1 MTRPVA
7 IRNMI
12 HNNSDT
18 APPQTMPAESE
29 TGLDIEALSP
39 RQLRTV
45 LVCDV
50 VESVR
55 WMEHDEDNAITRWS
69 QFAAA
74 VRCRIAPE
82 HAGSVVKSTGDGLML
97 EFENAPQAVAAA
109 NAMQK
114 LSAEG
119 NVGFEPERQMHLR
132 VGIHQAQVRRDAHD
146 LYGHGVNLAARISTL
161 AGPGEIIVSP
171 EVRDHLTDSLDGDI
185 EDMGECYLKH
195 LSEPQRVYRVV
206 LVQRFSASIP
216 ALEKL
221 NGSLKLAVIP
231 FAPLMIAAGEQAVG
245 DLMADTLIAHLGQ
258 SKQIKVISRLS
269 TQRFRDQQRSPNE
282 IAQILGVSHVLSG
295 SVAHSQGKYV
305 VLMQLSDALH
315 NEVIWSHR
323 ATIKL
328 SDWFA
333 EHSIVSEEM
342 AASIHDCLTH
352 SLIGPALTKP
362 LPSIQS
368 YGLLLA
374 GLHMMH
380 RPSFSEFEKS
390 LVYFDN
396 LVDRH
401 GRHAS
406 ARAWRARWRL
416 MSVINGLSADPKR
429 DSQMALQDAR
439 EALQLD
445 ATHPLSL
452 AVYGQINNQLMADS
466 IEAVAAFE
474 NALQRDASQSL
485 AWLFKSI
492 HSSMWGDTSQ
502 AIIEAEQ
509 AHALSKLDPHQY
521 HYQMALANAYLADGQ
536 HVHAIE
542 HAHKSLKLNAS
553 HAATLRIL
561 ITALHE
567 QGKDSEARLVLQR
580 LLKLRPQLTLKS
592 HAGMGSQESRTRMRS
607 AAALSALGIPDH

>member
-1 MTRPVA
+1 MAP
-7 IRNMI
+7 
-12 HNNSDT
+12 NNNPDT
-18 APPQTMPAESE
+18 LPPAADLPPPSGQSRQSH
-29 TGLDIEALSP
+29 DIELDALSA
-39 RQLRTV
+39 REQRVV

-55 WMEHDEDNAITRWS
+55 WMEHDEDNAIARWS
-69 QFAAA
+69 QFAAK
-74 VRCRIAPE
+74 VRASIAPE
-82 HAGSVVKSTGDGLML
+82 HQGRVVKSTGDGLML
-97 EFENAPQAVAAA
+97 EFESAPQAVAAA

-114 LSAEG
+114 LSTEG
-119 NVGFEPERQMHLR
+119 NSGFEPERQMHLR
-132 VGIHQAQVRRDAHD
+132 IGIHQAQVRRDAHD

-161 AGPGEIIVSP
+161 AGPGEIIVTP

-195 LSEPQRVYRVV
+195 LSEPQRVYRVGD
-206 LVQRFSASIP
+206 VQRLSTFIP
-216 ALEKL
+216 VMETL

-231 FAPLMIAAGEQAVG
+231 FAPLMMAVSEQAVG

-269 TQRFRDQQRSPNE
+269 TQRFRDQQRSPSD
-282 IAQILGVSHVLSG
+282 IAQVLAVSHVLSG
-295 SVAHSQGKYV
+295 SIAPSQDKYV
-305 VLMQLSDALH
+305 VLMQLSDAT
-315 NEVIWSHR
+315 NDEVIWSHR

-328 SDWFA
+328 SDWLA
-333 EHSIVSEEM
+333 EHSMVSEEI
-342 AASIHDCLTH
+342 AASVHDCLTH
-352 SLIGPALTKP
+352 SLIGPALTQP

-390 LVYFDN
+390 LVYFDS

-439 EALQLD
+439 EALELD

-466 IEAVAAFE
+466 TEAVTSFE
-474 NALQRDASQSL
+474 NALQRDASQSI

-492 HSSMWGDTSQ
+492 HSSMWGDTAQ
-502 AIIEAEQ
+502 AIVEAEQ

-536 HVHAIE
+536 HAQAIE
-542 HAHKSLKLNAS
+542 HAHKSLKLNAG

-567 QGKDSEARLVLQR
+567 QGNAGEALLVLQR

-592 HAGMGSQESRTRMRS
+592 HAAMGSQESRTRMRS
-607 AAALSALGIPDH
+607 AAALRALGIPEH